1 MNLGKAIA
9 QKAYHDGRWDVLASL
24 SKNKQN
30 PWWFVDEIIL
40 GDYPEDSVQA
50 CSDRSTSEAERRPS

>member
-40 GDYPEDSVQA
+40 GDYPEDSAQV
-50 CSDRSTSEAERRPS
+50 CSSSHPSEAERGAS